1 MGPDPLL
8 QRLSMPTGLSQVR
21 PRVEA
26 CPLCGSRDLRL
37 IVTVES
43 HPVVHCRACG
53 LQFTNPQPADAE
65 LAAIYGPDYILPLRG
80 PEDEAL
86 IARSKRATADRYL
99 DVLAETGAPPRG
111 RLLEVG
117 CGQGD
122 FLRQAAQRGFEV
134 TGVEYSPFACERARQ
149 TLGGKGRVIQGE
161 IEAVASEAGSYDV
174 CALCDV
180 IEHVRDPAAFL
191 RTAFTLLRPGGAIL
205 VVTPSIDSWSARLLG
220 RRWMEFKP
228 EHLFYFRP
236 ATIARQL
243 ALAGF
248 ADFSLHRGVKLL
260 SLEYVAAHF
269 EKYPVAGITGGL
281 RLLRAMTPAAG
292 RQKLIPLVASGL
304 VAIAHK
310 PAAA

>member
-1 MGPDPLL
+1 MPGPSP
-8 QRLSMPTGLSQVR
+8 VR
-21 PRVEA
+21 PKVEA
-26 CPLCGSRDLRL
+26 CPLCGGRERRW
-37 IVTVES
+37 IVTVGP
-43 HPVVHCRACG
+43 HPVVRCQGCG

-80 PEDEAL
+80 PEGEAL
-86 IARSKRATADRYL
+86 ISRSKRATADRYL
-99 DVLAETGAPPRG
+99 DLLAATGAPASG

-122 FLRQAAQRGFEV
+122 FLRQASQRGFDV
-134 TGVEYSPFACERARQ
+134 TGVEYSPFACQRARH

-161 IEAVASEAGSYDV
+161 IDAVASEAGTYDI

-191 RTAFTLLRPGGAIL
+191 RSAFALLRPGGVVF

-220 RRWMEFKP
+220 RRWMEFKE
-228 EHLFYFRP
+228 EHLFYYRP
-236 ATIARQL
+236 ATIERQL

-248 ADFSLHRGVKLL
+248 TDFSLLRGVKLL

-269 EKYPVAGITGGL
+269 EKYPIPGLTGGL
-281 RLLRAMTPAAG
+281 RLLRALSPAAL
-292 RQKLIPLVASGL
+292 RQKLFPLVASGL
-304 VAIAHK
+304 VAVARK
-310 PAAA
+310 PATN